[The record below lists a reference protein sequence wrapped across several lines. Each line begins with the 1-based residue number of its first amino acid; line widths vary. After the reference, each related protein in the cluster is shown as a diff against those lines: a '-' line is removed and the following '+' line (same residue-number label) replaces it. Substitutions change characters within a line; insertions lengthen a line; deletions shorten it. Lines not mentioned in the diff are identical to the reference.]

1 MGVGALAVAVLAVRV
16 ASDDALAPAT
26 RPTTSRVGGPPPTN
40 CRRCRHD
47 DRRGRS
53 PTPASSSA
61 EASPSCARSSRA
73 HGVDEPLWYEV
84 VKSKQAPK
92 QARAALEA
100 GADLVFVWGGDGM
113 VQRCA
118 DVLAGTGAA
127 MAVVPAGT
135 ANLLATNLGDPQG
148 HRGRRARRPRA
159 GTTGILDVG
168 RINGE
173 RFLVMAGVGFD
184 ALMIRDADRALKDR
198 VGRAAYVWTGARHLR
213 EKPVD
218 TRIVVDG
225 TTWFHGD
232 ATCVLVGNVGTI
244 VGGITAFE
252 AARPDDGRLEVGV
265 VMRQR
270 SGAVVTGDGPDHRRT
285 TRQVAAHRDDLGH
298 QDRCAARPE
307 TTVRARRRRP
317 TADPPAQDPG
327 RARRP
332 PRVHATRPR
341 P

>member
-1 MGVGALAVAVLAVRV
+1 MTTVAVIAHTRKQLGGGLAELREV
-16 ASDDALAPAT
+16 L
-26 RPTTSRVGGPPPTN
+26 
-40 CRRCRHD
+40 
-47 DRRGRS
+47 
-53 PTPASSSA
+53 
-61 EASPSCARSSRA
+61 RA
-73 HGVDEPLWYEV
+73 HGIDEPLWYEV
-84 VKSKQAPK
+84 LKSKQAPK

-118 DVLAGTGAA
+118 DVLAGTGAT

-135 ANLLATNLGDPQG
+135 ANLLATNLSIPKDVEAAVRIGLSG
-148 HRGRRARRPRA
+148 HHLD
-159 GTTGILDVG
+159 LDVG

-232 ATCVLVGNVGTI
+232 ATCVLVANVGTI

-265 VMRQR
+265 VCATGVVQWSRVMARIIAGRPDKSPLVQMTSGTKIDVQLDQKRPYELDGGAR
-270 SGAVVTGDGPDHRRT
+270 S
-285 TRQVAAHRDDLGH
+285 
-298 QDRCAARPE
+298 
-307 TTVRARRRRP
+307 
-317 TADPPAQDPG
+317 
-327 RARRP
+327 
-332 PRVHATRPR
+332 ATRRLKIRVEHAALAVCTPSDHDHDGN
-341 P
+341 

>member
-1 MGVGALAVAVLAVRV
+1 MTTVAVV
-16 ASDDALAPAT
+16 AHT
-26 RPTTSRVGGPPPTN
+26 RKQLGGGLTEL
-40 CRRCRHD
+40 R
-47 DRRGRS
+47 
-53 PTPASSSA
+53 
-61 EASPSCARSSRA
+61 EVLRA

-84 VKSKQAPK
+84 LKSKQAPK

-118 DVLAGTGAA
+118 DVLAGTGAT
-127 MAVVPAGT
+127 MAVLPAGT
-135 ANLLATNLGDPQG
+135 ANLLATNLAIPKDVEGAVRVGLSG
-148 HRGRRARRPRA
+148 HHRD
-159 GTTGILDVG
+159 LDVG

-198 VGRAAYVWTGARHLR
+198 IGRAAYVWTGARHLR

-265 VMRQR
+265 VCA
-270 SGAVVTGDGPDHRRT
+270 SGVVQWSRVMARIIAGRPDKSPLVEMTSGTKIDVQLDQKRPYELDGGARPAARRLKIRVEHAALPVCTPPDHDHDGT
-285 TRQVAAHRDDLGH
+285 
-298 QDRCAARPE
+298 
-307 TTVRARRRRP
+307 
-317 TADPPAQDPG
+317 
-327 RARRP
+327 
-332 PRVHATRPR
+332 
-341 P
+341 

>member
-1 MGVGALAVAVLAVRV
+1 MTTVAVIAHTRKQLGGGLAELREV
-16 ASDDALAPAT
+16 L
-26 RPTTSRVGGPPPTN
+26 
-40 CRRCRHD
+40 
-47 DRRGRS
+47 
-53 PTPASSSA
+53 
-61 EASPSCARSSRA
+61 RA
-73 HGVDEPLWYEV
+73 HGIDEPLWYEV
-84 VKSKQAPK
+84 LKSKQAPK

-118 DVLAGTGAA
+118 DVLAGTGAT

-135 ANLLATNLGDPQG
+135 ANLLATNLSIPKDVEAAVRIGLSG
-148 HRGRRARRPRA
+148 HHRD
-159 GTTGILDVG
+159 LDVG

-244 VGGITAFE
+244 MRWHHRLRSGPT
-252 AARPDDGRLEVGV
+252 RRWPTRGRRRV
-265 VMRQR
+265 RQR
-270 SGAVVTGDGPDHRRT
+270 SDAVVTGDGPDHRRT
-285 TRQVAAHRDDLGH
+285 TRQVPARPDDLGH
-298 QDRCAARPE
+298 EDRRAARPE
-307 TTVRARRRRP
+307 ATVRARRRRP
-317 TADPPAQDPG
+317 IGDPPAEDPG

-341 P
+341 S